1 MADENKL
8 VGAQYLKLGQLRE
21 DVNTANELLKS
32 IGRGVDLNLAS
43 TISSQLK
50 QQLNDIVKATQD
62 AASTTKQL
70 TSQIS
75 SSTTGIASSIGKQAK
90 TEAQYI
96 NQLTSLYKQYYSIKV
111 KMQATDPK
119 SHKATVL
126 SSQETDLKNQID
138 AIENLNAKYSQHE
151 KVLKAVADGERNLK
165 IAKASAQDKREAEEM
180 KKTSEAVKKASESY
194 NQLKAAYT
202 NYDKAVKRGDGD
214 SASYWQS
221 QIVAQQ
227 AVLTS
232 LESQLDTLGLNE
244 TQRKKINDLIQQG
257 KDLEAQH
264 TKNLD
269 DANNKMKETATA
281 ADRVADS
288 ILRWVSSMLIMK
300 SLSSLWNNAIDFA
313 EEYYNQQNEI
323 RIVTGMTESEA
334 EHLGSRYIQMAQ
346 DMSVASR
353 DIASAAVEFYR
364 QGLGDAETEDRL
376 KWTTMY
382 AKIAKLEF
390 QDAAELVTAATNS
403 MDLDTQR
410 VVDVFAY
417 LGDASASG

>member
-1 MADENKL
+1 
-8 VGAQYLKLGQLRE
+8 
-21 DVNTANELLKS
+21 
-32 IGRGVDLNLAS
+32 
-43 TISSQLK
+43 
-50 QQLNDIVKATQD
+50 
-62 AASTTKQL
+62 
-70 TSQIS
+70 
-75 SSTTGIASSIGKQAK
+75 
-90 TEAQYI
+90 
-96 NQLTSLYKQYYSIKV
+96 
-111 KMQATDPK
+111 MQATDPK

-202 NYDKAVKRGDGD
+202 NYDKAIKRGDGD

-313 EEYYNQQNEI
+313 EEYYNQ
-323 RIVTGMTESEA
+323 
-334 EHLGSRYIQMAQ
+334 
-346 DMSVASR
+346 
-353 DIASAAVEFYR
+353 
-364 QGLGDAETEDRL
+364 
-376 KWTTMY
+376 
-382 AKIAKLEF
+382 
-390 QDAAELVTAATNS
+390 
-403 MDLDTQR
+403 
-410 VVDVFAY
+410 
-417 LGDASASG
+417 